1 MLQWLIYRDVSHLKT
16 NSTSKQAIFSFI
28 YYFILLKITSYL
40 PSYIFLSSY
49 PSLVY
54 LSISKVC
61 LSIFL
66 PIQQPIYLFQI
77 YNKCQ
82 WIILWKIHAKS
93 YALCI
98 YIYIYIYVYI
108 QEDGGAS
115 ASTSSLTNRHSIHFD
130 SLEHALSGK
139 LVSSLRPVLLKK
151 CSDRSLEV

>member
-61 LSIFL
+61 LFIFL
-66 PIQQPIYLFQI
+66 VYLFNNLFI
-77 YNKCQ
+77 YFKYITSVNGSFYEKFMQ
-82 WIILWKIHAKS
+82 NHMH
-93 YALCI
+93 YA
-98 YIYIYIYVYI
+98 YIFTYTYMYIFRRMAEP
-108 QEDGGAS
+108 QPPPPAS
-115 ASTSSLTNRHSIHFD
+115 PTDTRFTLTASSM
-130 SLEHALSGK
+130 
-139 LVSSLRPVLLKK
+139 
-151 CSDRSLEV
+151 RSQVN